1 MGTHPIFES
10 DFDCL
15 TVMVAENETEI
26 NDQAENGKIS
36 VDQLW
41 TNILSNNAKNQL
53 TLANKRTI
61 ILGDNL
67 TGRRTLIS
75 KIINDDKDPY
85 RGHGLSYEYIN
96 ITGKDEEEC
105 GCLSFITVDP
115 SAPIRAQFTAAIP
128 DAESLSDSLIVIT
141 LDFSKP
147 WAVLESLQRWVREIK
162 SHRDEW
168 LRIPAK
174 DINEMKDNLQE
185 KWLKQSNLEELEGC
199 ILENSLGC
207 EILVVGLKADILQTT
222 LNEEGMSEQHADLL
236 QFQLREECLKLGA
249 ALFYCSAKEPRTV
262 ETLKAYILNNL
273 FGIES
278 DQLQP
283 RGVSREAIF
292 IPMGWDT
299 EKRINLLKEGPELPA
314 TIATPRQRPTLHE
327 QELTAEDEQQSLLR
341 VEQLLEQASQSSAA
355 RGGAPSPSVV
365 KSGTP
370 ARPAGVPSAQ
380 LPRPSV
386 PTASATKI
394 SAASPS
400 AAAAAAASGAAPQAN
415 ERMLADF
422 FNQLLLK
429 NGPTGRTP
437 KPTAPGGAPSAPASN
452 TPSTGPQK

>member
-26 NDQAENGKIS
+26 NDQVENGKIS

-53 TLANKRTI
+53 TLANKRAI

-299 EKRINLLKEGPELPA
+299 EKRINLLKEGPELPT
-314 TIATPRQRPTLHE
+314 TIVAPRQRPTIHE
-327 QELTAEDEQQSLLR
+327 QELTSEDEQQSLHR
-341 VEQLLEQASQSSAA
+341 VEQLLEQTANNAG
-355 RGGAPSPSVV
+355 RGMNLPGSPSVKTSLRPSSSSLPGGV
-365 KSGTP
+365 SGSPNPT
-370 ARPAGVPSAQ
+370 
-380 LPRPSV
+380 LPRPSAPTV
-386 PTASATKI
+386 PKI
-394 SAASPS
+394 TGA
-400 AAAAAAASGAAPQAN
+400 GAAGPTGGTPGAGGQAN
-415 ERMLADF
+415 ERMLAEF

-429 NGPTGRTP
+429 NGPGRGGTP
-437 KPTAPGGAPSAPASN
+437 KSGGPPGSSPPG
-452 TPSTGPQK
+452 QKKNA

>member
-1 MGTHPIFES
+1 
-10 DFDCL
+10 
-15 TVMVAENETEI
+15 
-26 NDQAENGKIS
+26 
-36 VDQLW
+36 
-41 TNILSNNAKNQL
+41 
-53 TLANKRTI
+53 
-61 ILGDNL
+61 
-67 TGRRTLIS
+67 
-75 KIINDDKDPY
+75 
-85 RGHGLSYEYIN
+85 
-96 ITGKDEEEC
+96 
-105 GCLSFITVDP
+105 
-115 SAPIRAQFTAAIP
+115 
-128 DAESLSDSLIVIT
+128 
-141 LDFSKP
+141 
-147 WAVLESLQRWVREIK
+147 
-162 SHRDEW
+162 
-168 LRIPAK
+168 
-174 DINEMKDNLQE
+174 
-185 KWLKQSNLEELEGC
+185 
-199 ILENSLGC
+199 
-207 EILVVGLKADILQTT
+207 
-222 LNEEGMSEQHADLL
+222 L

>member
-1 MGTHPIFES
+1 
-10 DFDCL
+10 
-15 TVMVAENETEI
+15 MVAENGSEI
-26 NDQAENGKIS
+26 DPVENGKIS
-36 VDQLW
+36 VDELW

-141 LDFSKP
+141 VDFSKP

-174 DINEMKDNLQE
+174 EIHLMKDNLQE

-273 FGIES
+273 FGVES

-370 ARPAGVPSAQ
+370 VRPTGVPTAQ

-386 PTASATKI
+386 PTSSTAKI

-437 KPTAPGGAPSAPASN
+437 KPTASGGAPSAPAN
-452 TPSTGPQK
+452 NMPSTGPPK